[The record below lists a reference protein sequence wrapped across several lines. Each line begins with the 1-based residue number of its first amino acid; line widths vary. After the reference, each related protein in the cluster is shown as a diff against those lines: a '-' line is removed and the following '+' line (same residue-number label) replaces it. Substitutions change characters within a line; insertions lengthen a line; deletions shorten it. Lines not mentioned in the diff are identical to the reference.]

1 MQPAAPRHFMPSNAL
16 PGAGLPHDRLALLAA
31 RHAFVDLKLSFQQAV
46 ADIDGPEGAWLRH
59 QVRSAE
65 QPSDLW
71 LLRAPVFAALAGIG
85 IEVRRRRQALRRSL
99 DQLFPD
105 SELTTAFGP
114 F

>member
-46 ADIDGPEGAWLRH
+46 ADIDGAEGAWLRH

-71 LLRAPVFAALAGIG
+71 LLRAPVFAALAGG
-85 IEVRRRRQALRRSL
+85 GLDSRRRRLSLRQALAA
-99 DQLFPD
+99 LFPD
-105 SELTTAFGP
+105 SELPSAFCP